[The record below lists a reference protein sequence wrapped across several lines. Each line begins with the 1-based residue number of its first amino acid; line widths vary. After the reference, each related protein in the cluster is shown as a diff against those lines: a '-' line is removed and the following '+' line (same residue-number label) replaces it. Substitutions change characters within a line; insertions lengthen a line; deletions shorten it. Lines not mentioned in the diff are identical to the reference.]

1 MSGSSVVPG
10 GRLADKV
17 AVVTGAAG
25 GIGRAIARRFAA
37 EGAAVVA
44 ADIKKDEVE
53 ETELLITGAG
63 GRAAGL
69 GADVSEAADA
79 AAMVDLAKAR
89 FGRLDI
95 LVNNAATFI
104 ADGSVAE
111 IPEADWKR
119 SLEVNL
125 TGAFLVSKHAV
136 PAMAAGGGGSI
147 IHVASQLGHVGK
159 KHRSWYGV
167 AKAGLIQLAK
177 VMAIDHAEQNIRVN
191 SLSPGPIETERIRWR
206 YGDPEKAVELLGKLT
221 LFQRLGREEEI
232 AAAALFLASDESSFM
247 TGADLLVDGGYNAL

>member
-1 MSGSSVVPG
+1 MSGSDGEG
-10 GRLADKV
+10 GPRLAGKV

-25 GIGRAIARRFAA
+25 GIGRAIACRFGA

-44 ADIKKDEVE
+44 ADIKQDEVE
-53 ETELLITGAG
+53 ETEGLITQAG
-63 GRAAGL
+63 GQATSL
-69 GADVSEAADA
+69 HADVAENADA
-79 AAMVDLAKAR
+79 AAMVDLATSR

-95 LVNNAATFI
+95 LVNDAATFI
-104 ADGSVAE
+104 DDATVAE

-119 SLEVNL
+119 SLDVNL

-136 PAMAAGGGGSI
+136 PVMAAGGGGSI
-147 IHVASQLGHVGK
+147 IHIASQLGSVGK
-159 KHRSWYGV
+159 KHRSWYCV

-177 VMAIDHAEQNIRVN
+177 VMAIDHADQNIRVN

-206 YGDPEKAVELLGKLT
+206 YGNPEAAVEQLGKLT

-232 AAAALFLASDESSFM
+232 AAAAVFLASDESSFM
-247 TGADLLVDGGYNAL
+247 TGADLLVDGGYNAI